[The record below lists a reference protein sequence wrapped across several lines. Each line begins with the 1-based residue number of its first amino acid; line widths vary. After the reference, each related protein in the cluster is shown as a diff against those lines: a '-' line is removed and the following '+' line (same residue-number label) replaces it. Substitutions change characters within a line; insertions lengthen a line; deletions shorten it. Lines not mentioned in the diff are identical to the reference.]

1 MLSEAYDDYQEVLEY
16 FSTAPAARLR
26 RIKKSCLP
34 LAHEQLLQLQ
44 TTIENSCSV
53 YGEAA

>member
-1 MLSEAYDDYQEVLEY
+1 MLSEACDDYQEVLEY
-16 FSTAPAARLR
+16 FSTAPAARL
-26 RIKKSCLP
+26 IKKSCLP

-44 TTIENSCSV
+44 TTIENSRSV